1 MLQQGDPGSAYNAG
15 SQEAVI
21 LAELAR
27 RVGERLAPGKRAR
40 ILGKAG
46 SDNAAQPLY
55 PDVSRARDEL
65 NFQNRIGL
73 DEAIQHAGARIL
85 RSRRSAGI

>member
-46 SDNAAQPLY
+46 GDNAQRNHYIPMIR
-55 PDVSRARDEL
+55 VRAT
-65 NFQNRIGL
+65 N
-73 DEAIQHAGARIL
+73 
-85 RSRRSAGI
+85 